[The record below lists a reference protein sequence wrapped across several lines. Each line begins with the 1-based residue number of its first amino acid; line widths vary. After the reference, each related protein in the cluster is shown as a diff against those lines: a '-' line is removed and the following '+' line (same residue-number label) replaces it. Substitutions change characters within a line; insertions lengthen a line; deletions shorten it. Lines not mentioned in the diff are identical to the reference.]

1 MVGPVPNFEGARWRR
16 VVVLDPDGRPCEPVE
31 GWVVAHRARIEV
43 WSNPEPGRENIGQRR
58 HGRRHSQLS
67 SVEISIAL
75 SMLLAT
81 GHRLAWNECERSAA
95 SRLSSGQ
102 PVRVQRTRIL
112 LITSTLSSR

>member
-16 VVVLDPDGRPCEPVE
+16 VVVLDPDGRPYEPVE
-31 GWVVAHRARIEV
+31 GWVVAQRARIEV

-58 HGRRHSQLS
+58 HGRRHSKLS

-81 GHRLAWNECERSAA
+81 GHRLALNEGERSAA
-95 SRLSSGQ
+95 SRLSSG
-102 PVRVQRTRIL
+102 PPARGYRPPNP
-112 LITSTLSSR
+112 LITS